1 MNILKK
7 GINKNTNKQEG
18 NMTKLE
24 EILRDN
30 NEFVENKEYEK
41 FSTSKKPNKKIVILS
56 CMDTRLTSLLPS
68 AMNIKN
74 GDVKLIKNAG
84 AVITH
89 PFGSTMRSII
99 VSICEFDV
107 DEVMVVGHYE
117 CGMCNENTDE
127 MIEKIKEKGISEEVI
142 STLENAGI
150 DLRTW
155 LHGFDSVEQSIKDTV
170 KTIKNHPL
178 IPSDIAVH
186 GLAMDPATG
195 KIDVIVNGYENK

>member
-1 MNILKK
+1 
-7 GINKNTNKQEG
+7 
-18 NMTKLE
+18 MTKLD
-24 EILRDN
+24 EILKDN
-30 NEFVENKEYEK
+30 REFVESKGYED
-41 FSTSKKPNKKIVILS
+41 FSTSKKPNRKIVILS

-84 AVITH
+84 AVVTH

-142 STLENAGI
+142 NTLEKAGI
-150 DLRTW
+150 DLKKW
-155 LHGFDSVEQSIKDTV
+155 LHGFDSVEQSIVDTV
-170 KTIKNHPL
+170 KIIKEHPL
-178 IPSDIAVH
+178 MPKDIKVH
-186 GLAMDPATG
+186 GLAMDPSTG
-195 KIDVIVNGYENK
+195 KIDVIVNGYEQ

>member
-1 MNILKK
+1 
-7 GINKNTNKQEG
+7 
-18 NMTKLE
+18 MTKLE
-24 EILRDN
+24 EILKDN
-30 NEFVENKEYEK
+30 KEFVESKGYEN
-41 FSTSKKPNKKIVILS
+41 FSTSKKPNRKIVILS

-84 AVITH
+84 AVVTH

-117 CGMCNENTDE
+117 CGMCNENTNE

-142 STLENAGI
+142 NTLEKAGI
-150 DLRTW
+150 DLKKW
-155 LHGFDSVEQSIKDTV
+155 LHGFDSVEQSIVDTV
-170 KTIKNHPL
+170 KTIKEHPL
-178 IPSDIAVH
+178 MPKDIKVH
-186 GLAMDPATG
+186 GLAMDPSTG
-195 KIDVIVNGYENK
+195 KIDVIVNGYEDR

>member
-1 MNILKK
+1 
-7 GINKNTNKQEG
+7 
-18 NMTKLE
+18 MTKLE
-24 EILRDN
+24 EILKDN
-30 NEFVENKEYEK
+30 KEFVESKGYEN
-41 FSTSKKPNKKIVILS
+41 FSTSKKPNRKIVILS

-84 AVITH
+84 AVVTHPFGSTMRSIIVSICEFDVDEVMVVGHYECGMCNDVKLIKNAGAVVTH

-142 STLENAGI
+142 KYL
-150 DLRTW
+150 
-155 LHGFDSVEQSIKDTV
+155 K
-170 KTIKNHPL
+170 KKL
-178 IPSDIAVH
+178 I
-186 GLAMDPATG
+186 L
-195 KIDVIVNGYENK
+195 